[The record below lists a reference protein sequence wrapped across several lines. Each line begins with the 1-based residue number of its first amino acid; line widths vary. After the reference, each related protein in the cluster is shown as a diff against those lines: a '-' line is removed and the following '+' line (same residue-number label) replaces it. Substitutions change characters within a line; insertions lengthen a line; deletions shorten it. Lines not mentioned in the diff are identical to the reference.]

1 MNATNITEEV
11 YKISKEILGEMN
23 IQDGIRLIGVRLD
36 NLTMSSNH
44 QASLFESFS
53 KLEDNSTLEK
63 TVDKIK
69 EKYGYKSI
77 KKASL
82 AGKHV
87 GNKYLNK

>member
-1 MNATNITEEV
+1 MNATNIAEDV

-36 NLTMSSNH
+36 NLTLGFNH
-44 QASLFESFS
+44 QTSLFESVNSFDN
-53 KLEDNSTLEK
+53 DNSLEK

-69 EKYGYKSI
+69 EKYGFKSI

-82 AGKHV
+82 VDRYV